1 MTHILHI
8 TASAHLETSA
18 SRAASATVVA
28 NLGGSVSERNLA
40 ADPLPFVTGEWANA
54 RLTDPATRSAADS
67 AILALSDTLVAEL
80 RAADTIV
87 IGTPIYNFAAPAVLK
102 A

>member
-1 MTHILHI
+1 MRHILHI
-8 TASAHLETSA
+8 TASAHPETSA
-18 SRAASATVVA
+18 SRAASAKVVA

-40 ADPLPFVTGEWANA
+40 ADPLPFVTGEWTNA